1 MRRQLSEAGKSRP
14 TLGAQAHLPC
24 GVFAPGE
31 SQGPTTSAGGPS
43 ARRPSQRSPRAPCP
57 WPQDGAV
64 VQGTRGPAGHLQD
77 REPGPTRSGRSR
89 EGDPQIPESGCGG
102 DSPLLPAPRRIGE
115 AGPAEQGLSKGS
127 QAASAP
133 GAQRLLAPFV
143 CPERLP
149 ASGPGP
155 AHCPPTLHVTSA
167 RSQFEDF
174 KYCKT
179 QPQK

>member
-115 AGPAEQGLSKGS
+115 AGPRGTGTQQGLPGS
-127 QAASAP
+127 ERPWSPAASRSLCLSRAP
-133 GAQRLLAPFV
+133 PRQRAGPS
-143 CPERLP
+143 PLP
-149 ASGPGP
+149 S
-155 AHCPPTLHVTSA
+155 HVTRHFS
-167 RSQFEDF
+167 
-174 KYCKT
+174 
-179 QPQK
+179 PVPI

>member
-1 MRRQLSEAGKSRP
+1 MRRQFSEAGKSRP

-24 GVFAPGE
+24 GVLAPGE

-89 EGDPQIPESGCGG
+89 EGDPQIPESGCGRLPVPSCSRPHRG
-102 DSPLLPAPRRIGE
+102 GWTPRNRDSARAPRQQVPLEPSGFSLPLSRAPPRQRAGPSPLP
-115 AGPAEQGLSKGS
+115 S
-127 QAASAP
+127 
-133 GAQRLLAPFV
+133 
-143 CPERLP
+143 
-149 ASGPGP
+149 
-155 AHCPPTLHVTSA
+155 HVTRHFS
-167 RSQFEDF
+167 
-174 KYCKT
+174 
-179 QPQK
+179 PVPI